1 MEKLK
6 IYKPCLTMFY
16 MRKKI
21 KKYGNSLVIVFTKE
35 DAESYKLKEGNIIEI
50 KFNKIK
56 KVVKNKQ

>member
-1 MEKLK
+1 
-6 IYKPCLTMFY
+6 